1 FTLISPPS
9 LTHEYERYQ
18 AYFDTTAADFL
29 TFNLN
34 AVNAAFIP
42 ETTKQ
47 TLRMRLKQD
56 YAPYL

>member
-1 FTLISPPS
+1 
-9 LTHEYERYQ
+9 
-18 AYFDTTAADFL
+18 AADFL